1 MITNDGLRILMK
13 IFFFFRKFFLFIFIF
28 SELNLRIWQESK
40 KMFEKTGK
48 RPIVY
53 NNKCGQICGVSLD
66 DLSKH
71 FFENYYPFFF
81 SVARKR
87 FD

>member
-13 IFFFFRKFFLFIFIF
+13 IFFLRKLFFCIF

-53 NNKCGQICGVSLD
+53 NNKCGQMCGVSLD

-71 FFENYYPFFF
+71 FLNYYPFF
-81 SVARKR
+81 SVAQKR
-87 FD
+87 FELINN

>member
-1 MITNDGLRILMK
+1 MK
-13 IFFFFRKFFLFIFIF
+13 TFFLRKVFFFIF

-40 KMFEKTGK
+40 KMFEQTGE

-66 DLSKH
+66 DLSKN
-71 FFENYYPFFF
+71 FLNCYPFF